1 MSCIHVVT
9 FLESSFNVAVSASNP
24 VGSTF
29 NQGFTYG
36 VTDAAPDVST
46 NSTITA
52 SATTN
57 FTTTTDGFNQ
67 SKSSFNVAVS
77 ASNPVGS
84 TFNQGFTYGVTDA
97 APDVSTNSTITA
109 SATTNFTTTTDGFN
123 QSKSSFNVAVS
134 ASNPVG
140 STFNQGF
147 TYGVTDAAP
156 DVSTNSTIT
165 ASATTNFT
173 TTTDGFNQSKSSFNV
188 AVSASNPVG
197 STFNQ
202 GFTYGVTDAAPD
214 VSTNST
220 ITASATTNFTTTTDG
235 FNQSKSSFNVAVSA
249 SNPVGSTFN
258 QGFTYGVTD
267 AAPDVSTNSTI
278 TASATTNFTT
288 TTDGFNQSK
297 SSFNV
302 AVSAS
307 NPVGSTFNQGFTYG
321 VTDAA
326 PDVSTNSTITAS
338 ATTNFTTTTD
348 GFNQSKSS
356 FNVAVSASNPV
367 GSTFNQGFTYGVTDA
382 APDVSTNSTI
392 TASATTNFTT
402 TTDGFNQSKSS
413 FNVAV
418 SASNPVGSTF
428 NQGFT
433 YGVTDAAPD
442 VSTNSTITASATT
455 NFTTTTDG
463 FNQSKSSFNVAVSAS
478 NPVGSTFNQGFTYG
492 VTDAAPD
499 VSTNSTITASAT
511 TNFTTTTDEFNQ
523 SIQLL
528 NTSIHTPKLIQI
540 SNITS
545 TSFVIIWPVVKTN
558 GSQFRVSTYEISLN
572 SQRQSLLLIKN
583 ISSEVFREKIENL
596 TACTIYTIQMR
607 LVIKQYETV
616 CSEWS
621 KPLTVFTSISTP
633 NPPVNVT
640 FIETRST
647 QLRVVWM
654 PPEENSAFNI
664 NCFLV
669 YIRPTFTVFGHFQK
683 FNICHSNVCDIK
695 SLCPGVNYTVYV
707 ESFDST
713 YGIRSLPSNY
723 ITAVTYPDRPI
734 KPENVTVTNIKPNQ
748 FTIRWNEIK
757 QDLTFTN
764 ICCSLYVRPTLNIND
779 NFHQF
784 NICNRKSEF
793 TVTSLLPRTNYTVYL
808 KSFDTK
814 YGIYSNATK
823 SILIYTTYPPCIQPP
838 VNLTIS
844 EINIYGFTVHWD
856 NALEDHL
863 LDNNNN
869 YYYVFIKPLHNHTNK
884 PIQFNA
890 GQSATSFRIFSL
902 SPDTW
907 YSVSVQ
913 CTDTTYHIS
922 IKSEEIFVHTYSE
935 TVERDSLNHLTNL
948 ILHVPPEQQTTH
960 IKQDSM
966 IILYLPLSRLNYFIS
981 TVYVVSLVIK
991 PTRESHDDEIICS
1004 EGCTRKMH
1012 YNDITDIYLVES
1024 TYKNR
1029 HNKENGSWEILIHSR
1044 LILSQARARRS
1055 MDYKMNGSYLYS
1067 DKYFIIG
1074 ENGVCLYNSHECNGP
1089 LKPATQYSIQLR
1101 TYTEFGYTTSK
1112 IIHGHTLTD
1121 TTIILITCCILWS
1134 LFILAI
1140 SSFALLYY
1148 RLIERSIIPKNN
1160 NIHNNNAR
1168 RKINSKTIFNGDI
1181 CSQNI
1186 MNRPT
1191 PVTTSKFMAQYENY
1205 SKDSFAALKAQYQLI
1220 ISNSQFLI
1228 QSDMLSQEIGQ
1239 RNTNK
1244 RLNRFSDILPYDQT
1258 RVKLKPLQKTKQDH
1272 DYVNASF
1279 IYEIIPCAS
1288 VYTHPVLNRNKIA
1301 YIASQAPLESTVG
1314 DFWRMVLDQNITI
1327 IVMLTKLYEDN
1338 ISKCCQYWPNDIH
1351 ESLTFQSDYLKLEV
1365 TLLSEEDHH
1374 IYILRKLYITSI
1386 NYQSNN
1392 PENSK
1397 YVVQFHMMTWP
1408 DFDVPKLSEFQT
1420 LMKDYRELK
1429 CGESHRYSPTLVHCT
1444 SNIYFFISL
1453 LIHYFDD
1460 ISFTENINNFGIIC
1474 LLQIRLIIVIL
1485 KNFPYSIPGS
1495 RYILLMSI

>member
-1 MSCIHVVT
+1 MSISWHIYLILLVSNLYC
-9 FLESSFNVAVSASNP
+9 ESSFNVAVSASNP

-723 ITAVTYPDRPI
+723 ITAVTYPD
-734 KPENVTVTNIKPNQ
+734 
-748 FTIRWNEIK
+748 
-757 QDLTFTN
+757 
-764 ICCSLYVRPTLNIND
+764 S
-779 NFHQF
+779 
-784 NICNRKSEF
+784 
-793 TVTSLLPRTNYTVYL
+793 
-808 KSFDTK
+808 
-814 YGIYSNATK
+814 
-823 SILIYTTYPPCIQPP
+823 IQPP

-1121 TTIILITCCILWS
+1121 
-1134 LFILAI
+1134 
-1140 SSFALLYY
+1140 
-1148 RLIERSIIPKNN
+1148 N
-1160 NIHNNNAR
+1160 
-1168 RKINSKTIFNGDI
+1168 
-1181 CSQNI
+1181 
-1186 MNRPT
+1186 
-1191 PVTTSKFMAQYENY
+1191 
-1205 SKDSFAALKAQYQLI
+1205 
-1220 ISNSQFLI
+1220 
-1228 QSDMLSQEIGQ
+1228 
-1239 RNTNK
+1239 
-1244 RLNRFSDILPYDQT
+1244 DQT

-1374 IYILRKLYITSI
+1374 IYILRKLYITS
-1386 NYQSNN
+1386 
-1392 PENSK
+1392 
-1397 YVVQFHMMTWP
+1397 V
-1408 DFDVPKLSEFQT
+1408 
-1420 LMKDYRELK
+1420 
-1429 CGESHRYSPTLVHCT
+1429 CVHL
-1444 SNIYFFISL
+1444 IL
-1453 LIHYFDD
+1453 LF
-1460 ISFTENINNFGIIC
+1460 
-1474 LLQIRLIIVIL
+1474 
-1485 KNFPYSIPGS
+1485 
-1495 RYILLMSI
+1495 YILAFYIYLSLN

>member
-1 MSCIHVVT
+1 MSISWHIY
-9 FLESSFNVAVSASNP
+9 LILLVSNL
-24 VGSTF
+24 
-29 NQGFTYG
+29 YCE
-36 VTDAAPDVST
+36 
-46 NSTITA
+46 
-52 SATTN
+52 
-57 FTTTTDGFNQ
+57 
-67 SKSSFNVAVS
+67 
-77 ASNPVGS
+77 
-84 TFNQGFTYGVTDA
+84 
-97 APDVSTNSTITA
+97 
-109 SATTNFTTTTDGFN
+109 
-123 QSKSSFNVAVS
+123 
-134 ASNPVG
+134 
-140 STFNQGF
+140 
-147 TYGVTDAAP
+147 
-156 DVSTNSTIT
+156 
-165 ASATTNFT
+165 
-173 TTTDGFNQSKSSFNV
+173 
-188 AVSASNPVG
+188 
-197 STFNQ
+197 
-202 GFTYGVTDAAPD
+202 
-214 VSTNST
+214 
-220 ITASATTNFTTTTDG
+220 
-235 FNQSKSSFNVAVSA
+235 
-249 SNPVGSTFN
+249 
-258 QGFTYGVTD
+258 
-267 AAPDVSTNSTI
+267 
-278 TASATTNFTT
+278 
-288 TTDGFNQSK
+288 
-297 SSFNV
+297 
-302 AVSAS
+302 
-307 NPVGSTFNQGFTYG
+307 
-321 VTDAA
+321 
-326 PDVSTNSTITAS
+326 
-338 ATTNFTTTTD
+338 
-348 GFNQSKSS
+348 SS

-723 ITAVTYPDRPI
+723 ITAVTYPD
-734 KPENVTVTNIKPNQ
+734 
-748 FTIRWNEIK
+748 
-757 QDLTFTN
+757 
-764 ICCSLYVRPTLNIND
+764 S
-779 NFHQF
+779 
-784 NICNRKSEF
+784 
-793 TVTSLLPRTNYTVYL
+793 
-808 KSFDTK
+808 
-814 YGIYSNATK
+814 
-823 SILIYTTYPPCIQPP
+823 IQPP

-1121 TTIILITCCILWS
+1121 
-1134 LFILAI
+1134 
-1140 SSFALLYY
+1140 
-1148 RLIERSIIPKNN
+1148 N
-1160 NIHNNNAR
+1160 
-1168 RKINSKTIFNGDI
+1168 
-1181 CSQNI
+1181 
-1186 MNRPT
+1186 
-1191 PVTTSKFMAQYENY
+1191 
-1205 SKDSFAALKAQYQLI
+1205 
-1220 ISNSQFLI
+1220 
-1228 QSDMLSQEIGQ
+1228 
-1239 RNTNK
+1239 
-1244 RLNRFSDILPYDQT
+1244 DQT

-1374 IYILRKLYITSI
+1374 IYILRKLYITS
-1386 NYQSNN
+1386 
-1392 PENSK
+1392 
-1397 YVVQFHMMTWP
+1397 V
-1408 DFDVPKLSEFQT
+1408 
-1420 LMKDYRELK
+1420 
-1429 CGESHRYSPTLVHCT
+1429 CVHL
-1444 SNIYFFISL
+1444 IL
-1453 LIHYFDD
+1453 LF
-1460 ISFTENINNFGIIC
+1460 
-1474 LLQIRLIIVIL
+1474 
-1485 KNFPYSIPGS
+1485 
-1495 RYILLMSI
+1495 YILAFYIYLSLN

>member
-1 MSCIHVVT
+1 MSISWHIYLILLVSNLYC
-9 FLESSFNVAVSASNP
+9 ESSFNVAVSASNP

-1121 TTIILITCCILWS
+1121 NM
-1134 LFILAI
+1134 
-1140 SSFALLYY
+1140 LL
-1148 RLIERSIIPKNN
+1148 
-1160 NIHNNNAR
+1160 
-1168 RKINSKTIFNGDI
+1168 
-1181 CSQNI
+1181 
-1186 MNRPT
+1186 
-1191 PVTTSKFMAQYENY
+1191 
-1205 SKDSFAALKAQYQLI
+1205 
-1220 ISNSQFLI
+1220 
-1228 QSDMLSQEIGQ
+1228 
-1239 RNTNK
+1239 
-1244 RLNRFSDILPYDQT
+1244 
-1258 RVKLKPLQKTKQDH
+1258 
-1272 DYVNASF
+1272 
-1279 IYEIIPCAS
+1279 
-1288 VYTHPVLNRNKIA
+1288 
-1301 YIASQAPLESTVG
+1301 
-1314 DFWRMVLDQNITI
+1314 
-1327 IVMLTKLYEDN
+1327 
-1338 ISKCCQYWPNDIH
+1338 
-1351 ESLTFQSDYLKLEV
+1351 
-1365 TLLSEEDHH
+1365 LL
-1374 IYILRKLYITSI
+1374 R
-1386 NYQSNN
+1386 
-1392 PENSK
+1392 
-1397 YVVQFHMMTWP
+1397 
-1408 DFDVPKLSEFQT
+1408 
-1420 LMKDYRELK
+1420 
-1429 CGESHRYSPTLVHCT
+1429 
-1444 SNIYFFISL
+1444 
-1453 LIHYFDD
+1453 
-1460 ISFTENINNFGIIC
+1460 
-1474 LLQIRLIIVIL
+1474 
-1485 KNFPYSIPGS
+1485 
-1495 RYILLMSI
+1495 

>member
-1 MSCIHVVT
+1 MSISWHIYLILLVSNLYC
-9 FLESSFNVAVSASNP
+9 ESSFNVAVSASNP

-1186 MNRPT
+1186 MNRFHYSQ
-1191 PVTTSKFMAQYENY
+1191 SK
-1205 SKDSFAALKAQYQLI
+1205 
-1220 ISNSQFLI
+1220 
-1228 QSDMLSQEIGQ
+1228 
-1239 RNTNK
+1239 
-1244 RLNRFSDILPYDQT
+1244 
-1258 RVKLKPLQKTKQDH
+1258 
-1272 DYVNASF
+1272 
-1279 IYEIIPCAS
+1279 
-1288 VYTHPVLNRNKIA
+1288 
-1301 YIASQAPLESTVG
+1301 
-1314 DFWRMVLDQNITI
+1314 
-1327 IVMLTKLYEDN
+1327 
-1338 ISKCCQYWPNDIH
+1338 
-1351 ESLTFQSDYLKLEV
+1351 
-1365 TLLSEEDHH
+1365 
-1374 IYILRKLYITSI
+1374 
-1386 NYQSNN
+1386 
-1392 PENSK
+1392 
-1397 YVVQFHMMTWP
+1397 
-1408 DFDVPKLSEFQT
+1408 
-1420 LMKDYRELK
+1420 
-1429 CGESHRYSPTLVHCT
+1429 
-1444 SNIYFFISL
+1444 SL
-1453 LIHYFDD
+1453 LRFAL
-1460 ISFTENINNFGIIC
+1460 S
-1474 LLQIRLIIVIL
+1474 IVTYL
-1485 KNFPYSIPGS
+1485 
-1495 RYILLMSI
+1495 